1 MTARLISKMV
11 IVFGVFFLLVF
22 AGVQAAKYAD
32 DLAKQSE
39 VKAATIESILAE

>member
-1 MTARLISKMV
+1 MNARLISKM
-11 IVFGVFFLLVF
+11 IVVFAVFFVLVF

-39 VKAATIESILAE
+39 VKAATIESILSE